1 MKASSVFNLLIA
13 VGISFCASFIGSVAT
28 FSGDSFGWY
37 DSLKKPV
44 FTPPGWLFGP
54 VWTLLYLMMGIAAF
68 LVWQKGLT
76 KSRVRIALAFFI
88 VQLAFNAAWSVIF
101 FGFHSAGWALFDI
114 VFLWLAILAT
124 IVSFWGVNKF
134 AAVLLLP
141 YIGWVSFAA
150 ILNTGFYWLNR

>member
-1 MKASSVFNLLIA
+1 MKASSVLKLLLA
-13 VGISFCASFIGSVAT
+13 VGVSFCASFIGSFAT
-28 FSGDSFGWY
+28 FSGNSFTWY

-44 FTPPGWLFGP
+44 FTPPDWLFGP

-88 VQLAFNAAWSVIF
+88 VQLAFNAAWSMIF
-101 FGFHSAGWALFDI
+101 FGFHSVGLALFEI

-124 IVSFWGVNKF
+124 VISFWRVDRV

-141 YIGWVSFAA
+141 YIGWVSFAV
-150 ILNTGFYWLNR
+150 ILNAGIYLLNR